1 MVPSLEVQ
9 RQLLWSSNNYLKKK
23 KTQKSQKTGSLFF
36 KNVDIKQANPAESLG
51 PPQWDQRDRFQH
63 YRGQRSAVNA
73 DVIVWWEARIIRA
86 CAWLQVSSRDWHEQD
101 TQLPA
106 SFVYLTVTA
115 MLNWI
120 RQQLEEAEWA
130 GEDIQWAN
138 TWEKAPLIY
147 SHAEVGFDAVCF
159 G

>member
-9 RQLLWSSNNYLKKK
+9 RQPLWSSNNYLKPPPNSKK
-23 KTQKSQKTGSLFF
+23 LAHFF

-51 PPQWDQRDRFQH
+51 PPQRDQRDRYQH
-63 YRGQRSAVNA
+63 YRGQLSAVNA
-73 DVIVWWEARIIRA
+73 DVTFWWEARIICA
-86 CAWLQVSSRDWHEQD
+86 CAWLQVSSRDWHKQD

-115 MLNWI
+115 MLSWI

-147 SHAEVGFDAVCF
+147 SHAEVGFDAICF